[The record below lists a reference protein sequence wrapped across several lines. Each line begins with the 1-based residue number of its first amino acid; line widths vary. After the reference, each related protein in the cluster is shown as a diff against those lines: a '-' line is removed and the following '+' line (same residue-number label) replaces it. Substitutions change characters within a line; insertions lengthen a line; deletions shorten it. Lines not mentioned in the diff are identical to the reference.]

1 MGHDAA
7 GENGGTRS
15 GRGWPLQAY
24 QKTSYIGAMKA
35 TIEFDD
41 RLYRRLKIEAARRG
55 RTIRDLVQEGVR
67 AILDEPPQPAPGAE
81 NAEPEWFGS
90 LSAYA
95 SNAGEAHDM
104 AAIRRSIAEGRQRP
118 GA

>member
-1 MGHDAA
+1 
-7 GENGGTRS
+7 
-15 GRGWPLQAY
+15 
-24 QKTSYIGAMKA
+24 MKA

-81 NAEPEWFGS
+81 NAEPAWFGS